1 MRCQRCEGRRFTKA
15 GRDRAGRQIY
25 QCETCARRQTD
36 HSASAFRGYR
46 FPDDITA
53 LAVRWYLRFRLPY
66 ADIAELL
73 AERGVHVDASTVY
86 DWVQH
91 FTPPYK
97 DAARPH
103 RQRVVPSGRSMR
115 RLSGWRPVGS
125 MPIGPSTS
133 TAR

>member
-1 MRCQRCEGRRFTKA
+1 MLWPDDGTKGGAACGVSGARDADSRRLGAIGPA
-15 GRDRAGRQIY
+15 GS
-25 QCETCARRQTD
+25 T
-36 HSASAFRGYR
+36 SAFRGYR